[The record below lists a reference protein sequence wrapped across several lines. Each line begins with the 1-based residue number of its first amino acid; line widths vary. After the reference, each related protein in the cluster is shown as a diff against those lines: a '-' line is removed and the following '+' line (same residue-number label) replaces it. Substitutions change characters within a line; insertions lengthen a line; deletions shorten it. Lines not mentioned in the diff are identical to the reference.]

1 MPLLFSRRGNSGF
14 FHLVSQNP
22 LTDAQGLRR
31 LCLHPV
37 MGPECGNHHLFFQ
50 AGQALLQQTGI
61 RSFFKDLRRQVIP
74 SNHIAPYQGAQALD
88 QMFQFP
94 DIPPPAPENTVSRV
108 GQQFAVFSVCCQTY
122 HCRGLSGI
130 HTQFHSYG
138 SPGLKQ
144 PAQLKQKKGTD
155 TRTVQIQYEYLSGYE
170 QTVTWL
176 VEDVF
181 HGRSCREF
189 SVIVYD
195 TMVFHQFK

>member
-1 MPLLFSRRGNSGF
+1 MPWRQWVRTAPSRKTENPGFGNHSCCRGLRLSQRYVSVHHRQKTTHNPVPPDSIAIMPLLFSRRGNSGF

-94 DIPPPAPENTVSRV
+94 DIPPPLLKIPFRESDNNLR
-108 GQQFAVFSVCCQTY
+108 FFLCAVRHTIAGAYLEFI
-122 HCRGLSGI
+122 LSFT
-130 HTQFHSYG
+130 HMDH
-138 SPGLKQ
+138 L
-144 PAQLKQKKGTD
+144 A
-155 TRTVQIQYEYLSGYE
+155 
-170 QTVTWL
+170 
-176 VEDVF
+176 
-181 HGRSCREF
+181 
-189 SVIVYD
+189 
-195 TMVFHQFK
+195 

>member
-94 DIPPPAPENTVSRV
+94 DIPPP
-108 GQQFAVFSVCCQTY
+108 
-122 HCRGLSGI
+122 
-130 HTQFHSYG
+130 
-138 SPGLKQ
+138 
-144 PAQLKQKKGTD
+144 
-155 TRTVQIQYEYLSGYE
+155 
-170 QTVTWL
+170 
-176 VEDVF
+176 
-181 HGRSCREF
+181 RS
-189 SVIVYD
+189 
-195 TMVFHQFK
+195 